1 MVHPSFEKHSLKE
14 FSGLLYL
21 SSSSKDKQ
29 SNRNKANVAVR
40 LFIND
45 VKLFASH

>member
-14 FSGLLYL
+14 FSGLLFV

-29 SNRNKANVAVR
+29 SNRNKAKVAVR